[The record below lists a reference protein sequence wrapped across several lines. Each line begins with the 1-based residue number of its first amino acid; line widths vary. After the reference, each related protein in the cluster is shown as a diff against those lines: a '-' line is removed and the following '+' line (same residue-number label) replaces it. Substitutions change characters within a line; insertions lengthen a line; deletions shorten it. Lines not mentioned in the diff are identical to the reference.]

1 MTVSSLCLSIN
12 CLCLSV
18 YNQCQTDIIF
28 TYVNIPYYN
37 FSYLYISSIYRYTQ
51 LEFIVLY
58 TFKSLFSH
66 IHIIPKRDNTHP
78 KCYIHVK
85 LHQVLIKTNLRCFIN
100 VSEIQVMLS
109 TIWVLLYL
117 GPIVT
122 GQYLYM

>member
-1 MTVSSLCLSIN
+1 MQSSEDIKPMTVSSLCLSIHY
-12 CLCLSV
+12 LCSSV
-18 YNQCQTDIIF
+18 YNQCQIDIIF
-28 TYVNIPYYN
+28 TYVNTLSYN

-51 LEFIVLY
+51 LEFIVLF

-66 IHIIPKRDNTHP
+66 IHIIPKRDITHP

-109 TIWVLLYL
+109 TI
-117 GPIVT
+117 
-122 GQYLYM
+122 